1 MLNEIEEFTAYTG
14 RLKYKSSGRSDLS
27 YLGRFTFEMLK
38 TFEGLQRVLTIIA
51 RGYLHSC
58 GDPYDNVDLA
68 RRALCAWCSLPGK
81 NPEGKE
87 NKWKFRTNFG
97 EYHNEFPELVSK
109 DGRGWFYRH
118 VHKVIAFVK
127 RKGDDVSKSAKN
139 SAEILKDGFDDAWRN
154 KVKQMQYPLFAEKT
168 KATWLLLFE
177 NIIGDALIQGEL
189 KDRTFSLSTDQQEK
203 ICAVLPKGLKYE
215 TVVPVIAYCIA
226 NKPEDS
232 DWTVLPNS
240 NFDAYFGSTNFS
252 HRLLNMFPESLLVR
266 EKDSLGVCRGRVIV

>member
-1 MLNEIEEFTAYTG
+1 MLNEIEEFRAYTEKP
-14 RLKYKSSGRSDLS
+14 KYRSESKSDRS
-27 YLGRFTFEMLK
+27 YLGRFTFDMMQS
-38 TFEGLQRVLTIIA
+38 FNGLQRVLTIIA
-51 RGYLHSC
+51 RGYLHKPG
-58 GDPYDNVDLA
+58 GDPYDNIEYA
-68 RRALCAWCSLPGK
+68 ERALRAWCSLPG
-81 NPEGKE
+81 EDTDE
-87 NKWKFRTNFG
+87 SEEWKFKTNFG
-97 EYHNEFPELVSK
+97 AYHEEFPELVDK
-109 DGRGWFYRH
+109 NGAGWFYKH

-127 RKGDDVSKSAKN
+127 RKGDDISKSAKN

-177 NIIGDALIQGEL
+177 NIIGDALVQGEL
-189 KDRTFSLSTDQQEK
+189 KDRTFSLSADQQEK
-203 ICAVLPKGLKYE
+203 IRAALPKGLKYE

-252 HRLLNMFPESLLVR
+252 HRLLNMFPESLLIR
-266 EKDSLGVCRGRVIV
+266 EKDSLGVCRGRVVI